1 MLSLNF
7 LRRAWFQ
14 ANLCAKQR
22 ISIECLESNSWLMA
36 LISWFGG
43 QIESKTTK
51 LQLCQGCLP
60 QGRFRAP
67 DIITT
72 GRNYLLDCDYSVD
85 FLYFLLSCE
94 KCSRSLNLRS
104 ASTSAFT
111 HLDVRA
117 DCNNERLFKQRW
129 HGQLTEKRK
138 STNDTWRTRR
148 W

>member
-1 MLSLNF
+1 MLSLSLHLFAGKISSHQPMCKTVNS
-7 LRRAWFQ
+7 FQ
-14 ANLCAKQR
+14 EGVEKVTA
-22 ISIECLESNSWLMA
+22 ESA
-36 LISWFGG
+36 LISWFYG

-94 KCSRSLNLRS
+94 KCSQSLNLRS
-104 ASTSAFT
+104 ASKSAFT

-117 DCNNERLFKQRW
+117 DCNNERLKTA
-129 HGQLTEKRK
+129 LTRTTNRKEKINK
-138 STNDTWRTRR
+138 L
-148 W
+148 